1 MWGFPL
7 YLSLSLVGLQ
17 ILQRV
22 EDNTLVSYDVSS
34 GAAGGVVSPR

>member
-1 MWGFPL
+1 MDARGRKVWR
-7 YLSLSLVGLQ
+7 S

-22 EDNTLVSYDVSS
+22 EDNTLISYDVSS